1 MSPSRVL
8 LWCRG
13 FTMLA
18 AKVALAGGMGNAL
31 LVDDLEA
38 MMRAGG
44 FEEIRIQPRDESKE
58 FIKDGAPGQN
68 VTDFVV
74 SAAIEAVT
82 RGSCCGACSC

>member
-13 FTMLA
+13 FTKPA
-18 AKVALAGGMGNAL
+18 AKVALAGGMGHAL

-44 FEEIRIQPRDESKE
+44 FEEIRIQP
-58 FIKDGAPGQN
+58 
-68 VTDFVV
+68 
-74 SAAIEAVT
+74 
-82 RGSCCGACSC
+82 